1 MVKDEI
7 VAGLIK
13 DLGSRLSA
21 MSEEFNATAERLLDA
36 SAEDDDGVI
45 STPMLLARAREIL
58 AHRKLRRQFL
68 PAELFHEPAWD
79 MLIALFVAHDD
90 PRPTNVKTLVGM
102 ADAPVTTSQRWIEH
116 LHKLKLIDRVS
127 DPADRRRI
135 EISLSSTGYDAV
147 TGFLTAIIRR

>member
-1 MVKDEI
+1 VKDEI

-21 MSEEFNATAERLLDA
+21 MSEEFNANAERLLDA
-36 SAEDDDGVI
+36 HAEDDDGVI